1 MDLRSR
7 IWPNRLMETPA
18 AVCTV
23 INMVSVQCFILY
35 CDCYQWNKAWF
46 HENFRLIKEV
56 SILNFLIVVGSAVF
70 AIVYCEISG
79 TAGAL
84 ILSGVGCSTR
94 TSIFITMHD
103 LAMIGQAPQAC
114 SGLLCANTNANAC
127 GSNVIQGQIKVI
139 FCS

>member
-84 ILSGVGCSTR
+84 ILRSGLQHQDEYFYHYARFGDDR
-94 TSIFITMHD
+94 TSSSSLQWST
-103 LAMIGQAPQAC
+103 
-114 SGLLCANTNANAC
+114 
-127 GSNVIQGQIKVI
+127 VR
-139 FCS
+139 